1 MARFKNEAEAKKYFE
16 ETYNANSAALRL
28 AAWKEANPSAPVKKV
43 EEEKVEEKADEE

>member
-28 AAWKEANPSAPVKKV
+28 AAWKAKNPSASPAKK
-43 EEEKVEEKADEE
+43 EEKKVEEKADEE

>member
-28 AAWKEANPSAPVKKV
+28 AAWKEANPSAAPAKKAEEKK
-43 EEEKVEEKADEE
+43 EEE